1 MFIEHATSDPAFFFS
16 WIVCIIFSICV
27 HESAHAWVAV
37 RFGDETPRDHITL
50 NPLKQMGWMSIGML
64 MLVGIAWGAVPVSP
78 HGCGNRKHDAL
89 VSFAGPL
96 SNLALCAIFALL
108 SQTAR
113 LWEAPELAEFF
124 HTGSWVN
131 GALCLLNLCP
141 VPPLDGF
148 GIIKA
153 FLPSHIRLNP
163 SLNKMAGIGLLILFI
178 TPLGSVLFRFGGNL
192 STVFAD
198 LWLLP
203 FQLFS

>member
-1 MFIEHATSDPAFFFS
+1 MFFQHATSNPTYFIS
-16 WIVCIIFSICV
+16 WILFVVFSICV

-37 RFGDETPRDHITL
+37 RFGDDTPREHITL

-64 MLVGIAWGAVPVSP
+64 LLIGFAWGSVPVSP
-78 HGCGNRKHDAL
+78 HGCGNRKHNAM
-89 VSFAGPL
+89 VSAAGPL
-96 SNLALCAIFALL
+96 SNLGLCAIFALL

-113 LWEAPELAEFF
+113 LWDSPELAEIL

-131 GALCLLNLCP
+131 GALFLFNLCP

-153 FLPSHIRLNP
+153 FLPDNLQLKAALNQ
-163 SLNKMAGIGLLILFI
+163 MAGIGLILLFL
-178 TPLGSVLFRFGGNL
+178 TPMGSFLFRFGGNL
-192 STVFAD
+192 SIFFED

-203 FQLFS
+203 FRFFS